1 MKSWELR
8 KQTTKTTERR
18 VTELTEHMKEF
29 GVIHKSLHL
38 CILSIYASI
47 VLFADDAALS
57 YILLKRF
64 AEQAKYG
71 PEECGLLA
79 GRKRTYS

>member
-29 GVIHKSLHL
+29 GVIHKSLQ
-38 CILSIYASI
+38 YASI

-64 AEQAKYG
+64 AEQAKYA
-71 PEECGLLA
+71 PEECGLLV

>member
-18 VTELTEHMKEF
+18 VTELTKHMKEF
-29 GVIHKSLHL
+29 GVIHKSLQ
-38 CILSIYASI
+38 YASI
-47 VLFADDAALS
+47 ALFADDAALS